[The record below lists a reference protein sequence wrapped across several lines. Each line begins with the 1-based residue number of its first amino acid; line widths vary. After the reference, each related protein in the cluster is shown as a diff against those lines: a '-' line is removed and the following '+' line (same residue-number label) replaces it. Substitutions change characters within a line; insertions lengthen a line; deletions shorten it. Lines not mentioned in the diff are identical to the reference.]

1 MGKKKDDIEFE
12 IQEAVVE
19 EEAEQKVLSEADQTT
34 PNPSYSGGEKAQKGD
49 TTLKDEAEEMKEQAR
64 NPRSRSAKLRIGEK
78 VKVNSEK

>member
-19 EEAEQKVLSEADQTT
+19 E
-34 PNPSYSGGEKAQKGD
+34 KAD

-64 NPRSRSAKLRIGEK
+64 KTIQKIKEQARNPRSRSAKLRIAERGGK
-78 VKVNSEK
+78 